1 MSAFRTTAKVD
12 PGGVLTLLGLPFAA
26 GANVRVT
33 IETRPAVQN
42 DASSVEGLH
51 PALQEMVGILPAEL
65 DVEQEIHQH
74 RLTKHA

>member
-33 IETRPAVQN
+33 IETRPAAQN
-42 DASSVEGLH
+42 DASSIEGLH
-51 PALQEMVGILPAEL
+51 QV
-65 DVEQEIHQH
+65 Q
-74 RLTKHA
+74 RR